1 MNQTLHNDRKPNV
14 KTKTI
19 LTSLGLALS
28 LFAAS
33 AKSFAAP
40 VTADEA
46 KAASPAATMEQK
58 SAGDMAEIAKKLNNP
73 VASLISVPFQNNF
86 DFGGGPEDDGFLRC
100 RRPTRGPCSAT
111 FRCRISAGRMIWPEA
126 DSDSCSGVAI
136 PEEWSA
142 AA

>member
-1 MNQTLHNDRKPNV
+1 MNQTLHNERKPNV

-46 KAASPAATMEQK
+46 KAASPAAATEQK

-73 VASLISVPFQNNF
+73 V
-86 DFGGGPEDDGFLRC
+86 GPTALVLRQEH
-100 RRPTRGPCSAT
+100 G
-111 FRCRISAGRMIWPEA
+111 
-126 DSDSCSGVAI
+126 
-136 PEEWSA
+136 
-142 AA
+142 

>member
-1 MNQTLHNDRKPNV
+1 MNQTLHNERKLNV

-28 LFAAS
+28 LVAAS

-40 VTADEA
+40 VTADA
-46 KAASPAATMEQK
+46 ARAASPAAATEQK

-86 DFGGGPEDDGFLRC
+86 DFGGGPEDDGF
-100 RRPTRGPCSAT
+100 
-111 FRCRISAGRMIWPEA
+111 
-126 DSDSCSGVAI
+126 
-136 PEEWSA
+136 
-142 AA
+142 